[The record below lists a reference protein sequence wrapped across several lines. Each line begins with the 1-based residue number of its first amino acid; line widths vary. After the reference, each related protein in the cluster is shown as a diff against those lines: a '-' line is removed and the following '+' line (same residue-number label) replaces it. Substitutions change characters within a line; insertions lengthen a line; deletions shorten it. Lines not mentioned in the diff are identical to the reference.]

1 MLAESY
7 TAVIARGEDWIDG
20 STTEPYE
27 ASWAREAI
35 IMVRTLETGTLTAGA
50 KAHVQISLDGM
61 RWVDEGT
68 SLDIPAEV
76 DGISMARLSH
86 FGHYLRLRAE
96 MPDAM
101 TGFMLATLSLKA

>member
-7 TAVIARGEDWIDG
+7 TAVIARGEDWVDG

-35 IMVRTLETGTLTAGA
+35 IAVRTLETGTLKPGA
-50 KAHVQISLDGM
+50 RAHVQISLDGM

-68 SLDIPAEV
+68 SLDIPVEV
-76 DGISMARLSH
+76 DGISLARLSH

-96 MPDAM
+96 MPEGV
-101 TGFMLATLSLKA
+101 TGYMLATLSLKA

>member
-7 TAVIARGEDWIDG
+7 TAVIARGEDWVDG

-35 IMVRTLETGTLTAGA
+35 IMVRTLETGTLVPGA
-50 KAHVQISLDGM
+50 KAHVQISLDGI

-68 SLDIPAEV
+68 VLDIPTEV

-86 FGHYLRLRAE
+86 FGHYLRLRAS
-96 MPDAM
+96 MPPKA
-101 TGFMLATLSLKA
+101 TGFMLATLQLKA

>member
-7 TAVIARGEDWIDG
+7 TAVIARGEDWVDG

-35 IMVRTLETGTLTAGA
+35 IMVRTLESGTIKDGA

-68 SLDIPAEV
+68 SLDISSTI
-76 DGISMARLSH
+76 DGISMARLGH

-96 MPDAM
+96 MPDGM

>member
-7 TAVIARGEDWIDG
+7 TAIIARGEDWVDG

-27 ASWAREAI
+27 ASWAREAT

-50 KAHVQISLDGM
+50 KAHVQMSLDGIN
-61 RWVDEGT
+61 WVDEGT
-68 SLDIPAEV
+68 NLDIPTKV
-76 DGISMARLSH
+76 NGVSLARLNH
-86 FGHYLRLRAE
+86 FGHYLRLRAS
-96 MPDAM
+96 MPVNA

>member
-7 TAVIARGEDWIDG
+7 TAVIARGEDWVDG

-35 IMVRTLETGTLTAGA
+35 IMVRTLETGTLAAGA
-50 KAHVQISLDGM
+50 RAHVQMSLDGM

-68 SLDIPAEV
+68 TLPMPQSTEQD
-76 DGISMARLSH
+76 SCARIAH
-86 FGHYLRLRAE
+86 FGNWLRIVTELPA
-96 MPDAM
+96 DV
-101 TGFMLATLSLKA
+101 ATKVLVTVHLK